1 MWEIILCWT
10 ILNSVVLVILTWYMV
25 KFTWRFEDVHFLLVR
40 ILRKEVRNENS
51 KRNKH
56 MR

>member
-10 ILNSVVLVILTWYMV
+10 ILNSVVLVILIWYMV